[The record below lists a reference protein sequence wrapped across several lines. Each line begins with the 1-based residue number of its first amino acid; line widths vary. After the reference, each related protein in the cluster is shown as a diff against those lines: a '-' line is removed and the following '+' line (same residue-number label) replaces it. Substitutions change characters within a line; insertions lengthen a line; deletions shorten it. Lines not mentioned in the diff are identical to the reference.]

1 MIDVMKRLADLDT
14 ANPSRPEHK
23 VSGNQNITALSE
35 SAQVDECGM
44 MPGMGDMGRPSTP
57 ASINMTAGSGDEL
70 GELIKAIATL
80 AGQSRPAEMEPLS
93 AMPTMGVAS
102 NDGMDMRAMIDKLNP
117 MDDEGDEE
125 LKKVDEYDNTPA
137 DPTDTNEFDAEQHAH
152 HENPPGAA
160 RSRGNMNNPRANTME
175 QIEQNLFAEYQ
186 KFISESEQLAA
197 VKKNPRSVD
206 VQAVYKIISRFDQN
220 MSEIYAYGD
229 PDYKAAIAALQ
240 QGDVETAVGAV
251 VDTYGNQN
259 GGEIRNMDV
268 YAKDLQDEFEYIVQG
283 GDGDKGVAEGSDD
296 LIRSAVLSVLQ
307 DIYNGAQ
314 AGEDMIDTVADEL
327 GDYFQDV
334 KRSKDKTLRKAY
346 QFMRR
351 EGAEAE
357 DDPEMMAQVAN
368 KAINMLSQQ
377 GVAEGGV
384 SMPGGQ
390 YLSIPAD
397 QTKLSI
403 GQQMARDGITYS
415 PDKEDE
421 LIGLI
426 SQYMKKA
433 GMSSKQIRY
442 LLNYD
447 EDYISDQLSDL
458 PKKGT
463 EEGIEDRLKDLDLKN
478 PVNIP
483 AYQRKAASGDSA
495 SAARN
500 TKESANESM
509 TDILKLSGLK

>member
-1 MIDVMKRLADLDT
+1 MQMIDVMKRLADLDT

-44 MPGMGDMGRPSTP
+44 MPEMGDMGRPSTP

-93 AMPTMGVAS
+93 AMPAMGVAS
-102 NDGMDMRAMIDKLNP
+102 DDGMDMRAMIDKLNP

-125 LKKVDEYDNTPA
+125 PKKVDEYDNTPA
-137 DPTDTNEFDAEQHAH
+137 DPTDTNEFDAEEFAH

-160 RSRGNMNNPRANTME
+160 NGRGNMNNPRANTME
-175 QIEQNLFAEYQ
+175 QITRNLFADYK
-186 KFISESEQLAA
+186 KFIS
-197 VKKNPRSVD
+197 
-206 VQAVYKIISRFDQN
+206 
-220 MSEIYAYGD
+220 
-229 PDYKAAIAALQ
+229 
-240 QGDVETAVGAV
+240 
-251 VDTYGNQN
+251 
-259 GGEIRNMDV
+259 
-268 YAKDLQDEFEYIVQG
+268 
-283 GDGDKGVAEGSDD
+283 
-296 LIRSAVLSVLQ
+296 
-307 DIYNGAQ
+307 
-314 AGEDMIDTVADEL
+314 
-327 GDYFQDV
+327 
-334 KRSKDKTLRKAY
+334 
-346 QFMRR
+346 
-351 EGAEAE
+351 
-357 DDPEMMAQVAN
+357 
-368 KAINMLSQQ
+368 
-377 GVAEGGV
+377 EGGV
-384 SMPGGQ
+384 SMPGDQ

-403 GQQMARDGITYS
+403 GQQMAQDGITYS

-421 LIGLI
+421 LIGLM

-458 PKKGT
+458 PKKGMEKET
-463 EEGIEDRLKDLDLKN
+463 DVAEGGVGDMIINAIEAVRMAKPGLKQQDFLDELYMYIENRNGQRAAEMMSNAGQDEYDEWYDNYLDTAEEGIEDRIGNLDPKN

-509 TDILKLSGLK
+509 ADILKLSGLK

>member
-44 MPGMGDMGRPSTP
+44 MPEMGDMGRPSTP

-80 AGQSRPAEMEPLS
+80 AGQARPAEMEPLS
-93 AMPTMGVAS
+93 AMPAMGVAS

-137 DPTDTNEFDAEQHAH
+137 DPTDTNEFDAEEFAH

-160 RSRGNMNNPRANTME
+160 SGRGNMNNPRAVPTME
-175 QIEQNLFAEYQ
+175 EIEQNLFSDYK
-186 KFISESEQLAA
+186 KFISEA
-197 VKKNPRSVD
+197 D
-206 VQAVYKIISRFDQN
+206 
-220 MSEIYAYGD
+220 
-229 PDYKAAIAALQ
+229 
-240 QGDVETAVGAV
+240 
-251 VDTYGNQN
+251 
-259 GGEIRNMDV
+259 
-268 YAKDLQDEFEYIVQG
+268 
-283 GDGDKGVAEGSDD
+283 VAEGG
-296 LIRSAVLSVLQ
+296 V
-307 DIYNGAQ
+307 G
-314 AGEDMIDTVADEL
+314 DMIINAIEAVRMAKPGLKQQDFLDEL
-327 GDYFQDV
+327 YMYIENRNGQ
-334 KRSKDKTLRKAY
+334 RA
-346 QFMRR
+346 
-351 EGAEAE
+351 A
-357 DDPEMMAQVAN
+357 EMMSNAGQDEYDEWYDNYLDTAEE
-368 KAINMLSQQ
+368 

-463 EEGIEDRLKDLDLKN
+463 EEGIEDRLKDLDPKN